1 MKKPVRNVVLLLLAC
16 AAAWTVPPALA
27 AEDDAAALEA
37 GRALTAQWLA
47 GESAALWARMGPQM
61 RAALGSEEALA
72 QTGTDMLAQLGEEET
87 ILSERISRQQG
98 FTVYQRVGRWS
109 RAPMPIV
116 VTWALGPDG
125 VVEGFHVRPAPAE
138 NLGSAVPAGETPD
151 GRLPPDEIVAQYLEE
166 FVDQRRAAPGV
177 VVGLL
182 DREGLRFV
190 AHGDAGDG
198 RAPDADTVFE
208 AGSITKGLTGL
219 LLAQMAAA
227 GDVRLTQ
234 PIGTLVPDGIELDPR
249 VAAITLEELATHRA
263 GLPRL
268 ASGPEMQ
275 ARMNGPDPYAGSTPG
290 EIFADLAR
298 VDPAVVASG
307 RGAYAYSNL
316 GSALLGQLLARAG
329 GQSYGTLLAERV
341 FAPLG
346 LATPVL
352 DPADVEGRRAAGHQG
367 GETVPPWT
375 LDAYAPAGG
384 WQASAREALALAQAL
399 LAAEPAWVPTA
410 LRPRPPG
417 EGSEK
422 RVGLAWHHAD
432 IADRAV
438 TWHNG
443 ATAGSSSF
451 LGLVPAE
458 GVAIVVLANAGGG
471 VADSLAGELLAYG
484 R

>member
-1 MKKPVRNVVLLLLAC
+1 MKRSARNVVLLLLAC

-37 GRALTAQWLA
+37 GRTLTAQWLA
-47 GESAALWARMGPQM
+47 GETAALWARMGPQM

-72 QTGTDMLAQLGEEET
+72 ETGAGMLAQLGEEQEV
-87 ILSERISRQQG
+87 LSERVSAQQG
-98 FTVYQRVGRWS
+98 VTVYQRVGRWS
-109 RAPMPIV
+109 AAPMPIV

-125 VVEGFHVRPAPAE
+125 TVEGFHVRPAPAE

-151 GRLPPDEIVAQYLEE
+151 GRLPADKIVAQYLEE

-177 VVGLL
+177 VVGLF
-182 DREGLRFV
+182 DKEGTRFV

-198 RAPDADTVFE
+198 RAPDAGTVFE

-227 GDVRLTQ
+227 GDVRLEQ
-234 PIGTLVPDGIELDPR
+234 PIGTLVPDGIELDPL
-249 VAAITLEELATHRA
+249 VAAVTLEELATHRS

-268 ASGPEMQ
+268 AGGPEMQ
-275 ARMNGPDPYAGSTPG
+275 ARMSGPDPYAGSTPA

-307 RGAYAYSNL
+307 RGSYAYSNL

-329 GQSYGTLLAERV
+329 GQPYGTLLAERV

-346 LATPVL
+346 LAAPTL
-352 DPADVEGRRAAGHQG
+352 DPADVEGRRAVGHQG
-367 GETVPPWT
+367 GERVPPWT
-375 LDAYAPAGG
+375 LDAYAPAGA

-410 LRPRPPG
+410 LQARPHGG
-417 EGSEK
+417 ELEK
-422 RVGLAWHHAD
+422 RIGLAWHHAD
-432 IADRAV
+432 IAGRAV

-443 ATAGSSSF
+443 GTAGSSSF
-451 LGLVPAE
+451 LAMVPAE
-458 GVAIVVLANAGGG
+458 GIAIVVLANAGGG